1 MGGALAQLFA
11 LDISMNLECVLDR
24 KSAYLRQHSSS
35 RVSGFDY
42 GGGGEGD
49 NFKNSDEKL
58 VCRVAIACYT
68 FGQPRLGN
76 VSFARL
82 FDKVVPHAFRVCV
95 EGDFF
100 CSVPK
105 YSLTNF
111 NSIYVHTK
119 NIVLLDENQNGR

>member
-1 MGGALAQLFA
+1 MRAR
-11 LDISMNLECVLDR
+11 SEE
-24 KSAYLRQHSSS
+24 
-35 RVSGFDY
+35 RVSEATLEQPSLWLRLWG
-42 GGGGEGD
+42 GGGGE